1 MAFGGLDGG
10 SQRPMADINTTPLVD
25 VMLVLL
31 IIFIV
36 TAPLMTQ
43 ALKVDLP
50 KANAQ
55 ALQDDP
61 QAVTLSIAAG
71 GELHWNDIAISDD
84 EQAKQIMSEA
94 ALATSPPA
102 IRIEADK
109 TLPYQRLT
117 EVLSMLRAAG
127 LNKVGFITQ
136 PAGAAGTAPAANSAK
151 TESLQ

>member
-1 MAFGGLDGG
+1 MAFGGLEGG

-55 ALQDDP
+55 AVEDDP
-61 QAVTLSIAAG
+61 QAVTLSISAEGALQWN
-71 GELHWNDIAISDD
+71 ELTVTDD
-84 EQAKQIMSEA
+84 EAAKQIMAEA
-94 ALATSPPA
+94 ALAAAPPA
-102 IRIEADK
+102 IRIQADK
-109 TLPYQRLT
+109 TLPYQRLA
-117 EVLSMLRAAG
+117 EVLSMLRSAG
-127 LNKVGFITQ
+127 LSKVGFITQ
-136 PAGAAGTAPAANSAK
+136 PAASSQTATP
-151 TESLQ
+151 TQPH

>member
-1 MAFGGLDGG
+1 MAFGGLDSGLNGG
-10 SQRPMADINTTPLVD
+10 PQRPMADINTTPLVD

-55 ALQDDP
+55 AVEDDP
-61 QAVTLSIAAG
+61 QAVTL
-71 GELHWNDIAISDD
+71 AISAQGALQWNELTLTDD
-84 EQAKQIMSEA
+84 EAAKEIMAEA
-94 ALATSPPA
+94 ALAATPPA
-102 IRIEADK
+102 VRIEADK

-136 PAGAAGTAPAANSAK
+136 QAASSQTTAP
-151 TESLQ
+151 TQPH

>member
-1 MAFGGLDGG
+1 MAFGGLEGG

-55 ALQDDP
+55 AVEDDP
-61 QAVTLSIAAG
+61 QAVTLSISAEGALQWN
-71 GELHWNDIAISDD
+71 ELSMTDD
-84 EQAKQIMSEA
+84 EEAKQIMTEA
-94 ALATSPPA
+94 ALAATPPA

-109 TLPYQRLT
+109 TLPYQRLA

-136 PAGAAGTAPAANSAK
+136 PAAPSETTAPAKPN
-151 TESLQ
+151 